1 MADLDAL
8 RRLIDNDRR
17 NLEYASGGAV
27 PTDTMTILKVLADCA
42 VRYIDSRGK
51 GDPLMGRD
59 AADNFSDAVSL
70 CRRRMGI
77 Q

>member
-1 MADLDAL
+1 MTDLDAL
-8 RRLIDNDRR
+8 RRLIENDRR

-27 PTDTMTILKVLADCA
+27 PTDTMTMFKVLADCA

-51 GDPLMGRD
+51 GDVLMERD

-70 CRRRMGI
+70 YRRRMGI
-77 Q
+77 R